1 MKYLIRARI
10 EVDGRVDK
18 PDIVGAIFGQ
28 TEGLFAPDFELRDL
42 QEKGRIGRIIVD
54 IRHQGNKTVG
64 EILLPSNLDRAETAL
79 IAAMLESV
87 DKVGPY
93 NARITLIDIVDVR
106 REKIKKIIERAREIL
121 KKWGEEKGIDI
132 KEVIRQIEEA
142 VKKEEIITYG
152 PERLPAGPEVEH
164 SDTLI
169 IVEGR
174 ADVLNLLR
182 YGYKNAIAIGGAKG
196 EIPRT
201 VIELSKRKKKVIAF
215 VDGDHAGDLILR
227 HLLSV
232 AKVDLVA
239 RAPPGREVEE
249 LTGKEIMKAL
259 KNAVPVDV
267 YLQAMEKKPEVRP
280 PKPRPAP
287 APEELAEETIQVP
300 QHVIDAIKALRG
312 TLEAVLYDEEWKEI
326 KRLPVRDLVDVLA
339 SGEVKPY
346 AVVMDG
352 IITQRVV
359 DAASVNGVKLII
371 GARVG
376 VISKRPPDVIIVTFD
391 DILH

>member
-152 PERLPAGPEVEH
+152 PERLPAGPEVDH

-267 YLQAMEKKPEVRP
+267 YLQVMEKKPEVRP

-287 APEELAEETIQVP
+287 APEEFAEETIQVP

-312 TLEAVLYDEEWKEI
+312 TLEAVLYDDEWKEI